1 VGKDVSNPLNLS
13 VVKQKR
19 RDMVLRGGSAFILGK
34 KRMVIH
40 MLLDSH
46 PIWLVICTVSPVANA
61 GGNLSMFFISSMAPR
76 AFA

>member
-1 VGKDVSNPLNLS
+1 
-13 VVKQKR
+13 
-19 RDMVLRGGSAFILGK
+19 VLRGGSAFILGK